1 MLPPGF
7 IEATVDV
14 GDALRKLFDPS
25 SGRIGVDAVSV
36 SIKTPVDVDWVG
48 VQVQLERELQRQ
60 IRRELQTQ
68 PTVTLLLQSPD
79 EPAKA
84 LDGRRRRR
92 TTAPQVA
99 AS

>member
-1 MLPPGF
+1 MLQQWVQ
-7 IEATVDV
+7 ERMERVL
-14 GDALRKLFDPS
+14 GDRWS
-25 SGRIGVDAVSV
+25 SFTQSV
-36 SIKTPVDVDWVG
+36 NDEPVEVDWVG

-79 EPAKA
+79 EPVKA

-92 TTAPQVA
+92 TTAPQIA